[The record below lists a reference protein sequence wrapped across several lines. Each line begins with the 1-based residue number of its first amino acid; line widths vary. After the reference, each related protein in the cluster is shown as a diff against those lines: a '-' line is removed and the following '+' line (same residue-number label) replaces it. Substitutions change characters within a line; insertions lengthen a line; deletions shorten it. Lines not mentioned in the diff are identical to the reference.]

1 MNLKYQRIIDFSKDG
16 NSLDF
21 STYGWSFPENHGT
34 WMDGQDAGITI
45 TDLDPQSDY
54 LVEVHVFPFLALPE
68 LRYHNLV
75 LKISG
80 AEMLQEQIITPS
92 TLRFDLS
99 ASAISVDGKI
109 DFEIFCSTA
118 TSPRALGLNMDSRR
132 LSVSISRIIL
142 TNTSMVAES
151 SETSDAKID
160 DTPIYLNPDLTQTA
174 KQDGR
179 AQIAAVT
186 MVYNEPEYL
195 SIWIRHYSKHVGLAN
210 CFIIDHGSDDGST
223 ENLIGCNVIKV
234 PRDSYDPVVQSLY
247 NSKFCSSLLCWYKR
261 IIYSDVD
268 EILVPDP
275 NIAETLFDYCSLPL
289 PDVVTAIGLNVQQIP
304 DLEAAIDITIPISN
318 QRSWVLASASMC
330 KPLLINRDIR
340 WSGGSHSA
348 DAKLVFDHLYMFHL
362 RWFDFDIGMTR
373 LARTRKMN
381 WAPDASGQHAR
392 LNDDDWTRQFYGFS
406 ALPRYHEAAFDQNT
420 DPLSSF
426 LNSVRQSQ
434 AGREFSLY
442 KIDLSIWAQ
451 NLWRIPQRFA
461 GTF

>member
-1 MNLKYQRIIDFSKDG
+1 MNQKYQRVIDFSKNG

-21 STYGWSFPENHGT
+21 SIYGWSFPENHGT

-54 LVEVHVFPFLALPE
+54 LVEVHAFPFLALPE
-68 LRYHNLV
+68 LPHHNLV
-75 LKISG
+75 LKTSG
-80 AEMLQEQIITPS
+80 AEVLQQQITNAC

-99 ASAISVDGKI
+99 ASAISMDGKI
-109 DFEIFCSTA
+109 ELEIFCSTA
-118 TSPRALGLNMDSRR
+118 TSPRALGRNMDSRR
-132 LSVSISRIIL
+132 LSVSISRIVL
-142 TNTSMVAES
+142 TCTSITAEPP
-151 SETSDAKID
+151 ETIDAKIEN
-160 DTPIYLNPDLTQTA
+160 TPIYEKFDLAQTT

-195 SIWIRHYSKHVGLAN
+195 SIWLRHYSKHVGLNN

-223 ENLIGCNVIKV
+223 ESLIGCNVIRV

-261 IIYSDVD
+261 VIYSDVD

-275 NIAETLFDYCSLPL
+275 NIAETLFDYCTRPL
-289 PDVVTAIGLNVQQIP
+289 PDIVTAIGLNVQQIP
-304 DLEAAIDITIPISN
+304 DLEAAIDITMPISN

-362 RWFDFDIGMTR
+362 RWFDFDIGMAR
-373 LARTRKMN
+373 LARTRKMD
-381 WAPDASGQHAR
+381 WARDASGQHAR
-392 LNDDDWTRQFYGFS
+392 LNDDDWTQQFKGFS
-406 ALPRYHEAAFDQNT
+406 ALPRYQEADFDLNNG
-420 DPLSSF
+420 PLNSF
-426 LNSVRQSQ
+426 LDTVRHSQ
-434 AGREFSLY
+434 AGREFSRY

-451 NLWRIPQRFA
+451 NLWKIPKRFT